1 MPHPVPLDLD
11 RDHLRGKVAVITGG
25 LRGLGWGIAERF
37 GELGL
42 RVAIGGRGTLRLP
55 ETVAD
60 GVAGYLDVADPVTIE
75 QFATLVEDELG
86 PIDLWVNNAG
96 VLDPMGPARDA
107 EPDDVRRA
115 LEVNVGG
122 VINGS
127 ATFAR
132 RARQPWTP
140 TRRVLVNISSG
151 AATSVY
157 SGWSVYG
164 ATKAAVDHF
173 TEILDVEEPD
183 LACYAVAPGVVDTG
197 MQVQIRTHD
206 ETTFPAIERFRELHR
221 TGAWNSPAWVADH
234 LAGLLTGSLVPDGV
248 VYRIPNEPHP

>member
-1 MPHPVPLDLD
+1 MSPPVPFELDPVV
-11 RDHLRGKVAVITGG
+11 LRGKVVAVTGG
-25 LRGLGWGIAERF
+25 LRGLGWGIAERL

-42 RVAIGGRGTLRLP
+42 QVAVGGRGTLRLP
-55 ETVAD
+55 DSVAD
-60 GVAGYLDVADPVTIE
+60 GLAGHLDVTDPTTIE
-75 QFATLVEDELG
+75 QFANLVETDLG

-96 VLDPMGPARDA
+96 VLDPMGPVRDA
-107 EPDDVRRA
+107 DPDEVRRA

-122 VINGS
+122 VIDGS

-132 RARQPWTP
+132 RARTWPP
-140 TRRVLVNISSG
+140 ARRVLVNISSG

-157 SGWSVYG
+157 AGWSVYG

-183 LACYAVAPGVVDTG
+183 LACFAVAPGVVDTG
-197 MQVQIRTHD
+197 MQEQIRTHD

-234 LAGLLTGSLVPDGV
+234 LAGLLTGALRPEAV
-248 VYRIPNEPHP
+248 VYRVPNEPHP